1 MLKLKNIVKNY
12 KVGEGIVKAVK
23 NVSLEFR
30 KSEFVAILGPS
41 GCGKTTLLNIIGGL
55 DKYTSGDLIINNRST
70 KDFNDGDWDSY
81 RNHSVGF
88 VFQSYNLINHLSVSE
103 NVELALTLSGIN
115 KTERKVKAIE
125 ALEKVGLQDQINK
138 RPNQLSG
145 GQMQRVSIARAIVN
159 DPEILLADEP
169 TGAIDSETSIQIMDI
184 LKDISKDRLVIMVTH
199 NAELAQEY
207 ATRVVQLLDGEKVD
221 DTKPYDSE
229 KEINSSIN
237 GVDYKSSKTSMSFI
251 TAFLLSLKNLLTKKG
266 RTILIAFAGSIGIIG
281 IALVLSLSN
290 GFQNYVDSLQKDTLA
305 SYPLSISEEGLDFSK
320 FMNRRMENL
329 EEFPDENVIYP
340 QNLSGILAEG
350 TISNEI
356 TEEYIDEVLLNGL
369 DPLWY
374 DAISY
379 EYPFS
384 LNIFYEIEFNNI
396 NYYPRIPSNL
406 FSEIVYGKDD
416 DKMSFFNSQYDT
428 FGNIPSNKNEVLLII
443 DKYNRVPDFYLQ
455 ALGLES
461 KENISFEDVIGRT
474 YRLVL
479 NDGLYSYDSE
489 NNKFIKNSSSMGSDV
504 TILPSSIY
512 NNLSEE
518 DYIDLEIVGIA
529 RVNEDTT
536 TGSVSSTI
544 GYTKELT
551 EYIIS
556 NSLNSEIINWLNNQ
570 NNEGINPYTGESF
583 TPSTTLTVEQQVYN
597 VKAELGG
604 VSIPNQVNIYPV
616 DFVNKE
622 YIKDYLDEY
631 NMNKEEEARAAYFS
645 ELGIDPEEATDAQ
658 KNAADLE
665 AKKAGIYYT
674 DVMDVMVSSLNTLVN
689 SISYVLIA
697 FTAISLVVSSIMIGI
712 ITYIS
717 VLERTKEIGI
727 LRSIGARKKDISRVF
742 NAETIIIGLLAG
754 TFGVVIAGLASIPI
768 SALLY
773 RLVDIPNIANLSI
786 MHGIFLII
794 ISMFLTFISGLI
806 PSRLAALRDPVEALR
821 TE

>member
-556 NSLNSEIINWLNNQ
+556 NSLNSEIISWLNDQ

>member
-145 GQMQRVSIARAIVN
+145 GQMQRVAIARAIVN

-536 TGSVSSTI
+536 IGSVSSTI

-556 NSLNSEIINWLNNQ
+556 NSLNSEIISWLNDQ

>member
-145 GQMQRVSIARAIVN
+145 GQMQRVAIARAIVN

-556 NSLNSEIINWLNNQ
+556 NSLNSEIISWLNDQ

>member
-145 GQMQRVSIARAIVN
+145 GQMQRVAIARAIVN

-536 TGSVSSTI
+536 IGSVSSTI

>member
-145 GQMQRVSIARAIVN
+145 GQMQRVAIARAIVN

-428 FGNIPSNKNEVLLII
+428 FGNLPSNKNEVLLII

-536 TGSVSSTI
+536 IGSVSSTI

-556 NSLNSEIINWLNNQ
+556 NSLNSEIISWLNDQ

>member
-145 GQMQRVSIARAIVN
+145 GQMQRVAIARAIVN

>member
-145 GQMQRVSIARAIVN
+145 GQMQRVAIARAIVN

-428 FGNIPSNKNEVLLII
+428 FGNLPSNKNEVLLII

-536 TGSVSSTI
+536 IGSVSSTI